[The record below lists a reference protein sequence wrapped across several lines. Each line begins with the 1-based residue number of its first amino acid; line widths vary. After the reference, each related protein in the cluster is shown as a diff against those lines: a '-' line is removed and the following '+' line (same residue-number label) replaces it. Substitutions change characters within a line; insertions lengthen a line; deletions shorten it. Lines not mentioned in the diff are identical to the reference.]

1 MKGGINKF
9 LRNIVAN
16 QAGTEFEKVSQ
27 PRMLSRLVDWRCS
40 E

>member
-16 QAGTEFEKVSQ
+16 QAGTEFEKV
-27 PRMLSRLVDWRCS
+27 RS
-40 E
+40 EILA